1 MKLIYKI
8 RNSKTNEL
16 EDKIIVSKILQ
27 MGKNNQYGNEMG
39 KPFPPGS
46 IKNWKTPTMRQV
58 GIFLQG
64 ISDED
69 KIGHL
74 FNADIKFHE
83 VKADEKRLLF
93 NEI

>member
-1 MKLIYKI
+1 
-8 RNSKTNEL
+8 
-16 EDKIIVSKILQ
+16 
-27 MGKNNQYGNEMG
+27 
-39 KPFPPGS
+39 
-46 IKNWKTPTMRQV
+46 MRQV